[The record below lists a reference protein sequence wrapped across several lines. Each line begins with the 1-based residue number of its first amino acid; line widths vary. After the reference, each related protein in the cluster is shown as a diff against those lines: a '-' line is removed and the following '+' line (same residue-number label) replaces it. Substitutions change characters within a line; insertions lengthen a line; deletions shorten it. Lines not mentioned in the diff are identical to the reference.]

1 MIERW
6 IKKDG
11 TKYTWLETLQSMCN
25 VYGTFCGAWHSNV
38 FWAATKKRIP
48 LMSEKEAEEKIRQI
62 EAETKA
68 SIEFWRQAQ

>member
-1 MIERW
+1 
-6 IKKDG
+6 
-11 TKYTWLETLQSMCN
+11 MCN
-25 VYGTFCGAWHSNV
+25 IYGTFCGAWHSNA

-48 LMSEKEAEEKIRQI
+48 SMNEKAAEEKIRQI